1 MSEVYFHNYRIDP
14 DTRYFL
20 YIGELKNY
28 GLNIFLKDALTRLQD
43 HPFDFIA
50 IVPDIL
56 EQYDYANVAVINPI
70 AREKFLNIKQKYSCR
85 VPGPTFMQAV
95 SESPHV
101 IKLIK
106 DLLTRQGRVYVY
118 MYESYREMTLDD
130 MDGVSILGPS
140 SRVANRLN
148 NKIYQYEN
156 FQDVA
161 PIPEFEVCRGLDDL
175 RSKTEKLWP
184 VWTDGIF
191 VTTAYSA
198 AGTNSVIARS
208 WSDIGA
214 KFKTGDYVYLISR
227 YRPHRYDPTVL
238 AVVANPSDV
247 YVAGVADQRIEG
259 GNRFTGSTYPSVLL
273 PDLQTE
279 LYTLTRRVGCR
290 LAQEGYRGIFGCDYI
305 IDAQNN
311 ILFVEVNARKQG
323 TTLEFC
329 CTLEQLLPPGAP
341 MLPELEY
348 HAVVANRF
356 PDNTQEPPVGLEGGI
371 YWGTYNLKLTKDACV
386 AGFMPF
392 CGDER
397 QCFGLAA
404 REKVSRQFVILEHIG
419 NDFVIAAGSFLGR
432 IVALGQDHRSVQQGL
447 AQGKK
452 MLEATI
458 SRGWKTPAEE
468 VTAKAVE

>member
-1 MSEVYFHNYRIDP
+1 MSEVYFHNYSIDP
-14 DTRYFL
+14 KTRYFL

-28 GLNIFLKDALTRLQD
+28 GLNIYLKDALSRRYD
-43 HPFDFIA
+43 CPVDFVA

-56 EQYDYANVAVINPI
+56 EQYDYANIAVINPL
-70 AREKFLNIKQKYSCR
+70 ARENFLSVHQKYSCR
-85 VPGPTFMQAV
+85 VPGPTFMQSV

-106 DLLTRQGRVYVY
+106 ELLTRQAKVYIY

-130 MDGVSILGPS
+130 IDGVSILGPS
-140 SRVANRLN
+140 SRVANKLN

-161 PIPEFEVCRGLDDL
+161 PIPEYTICRGLDDL
-175 RSKTEKLWP
+175 QGTTEKLWP
-184 VWTDGIF
+184 KWTDGIF

-208 WSDIGA
+208 WPEITA
-214 KFKTGDYVYLISR
+214 KFKTGDYLYLISR
-227 YRPHRYDPTVL
+227 YHPHRYDPTVL
-238 AVVANPSDV
+238 AVVANEEDV

-259 GNRFTGSTYPSVLL
+259 GNRFTGSTYPSVLPREIQEKL
-273 PDLQTE
+273 FA
-279 LYTLTRRVGCR
+279 LTRRVGRR
-290 LAQEGYRGIFGCDYI
+290 LAQEGYRGIFGCDYVV
-305 IDAQNN
+305 DDQNG

-329 CTLEQLLPPGAP
+329 CTLEQLLPTGVP

-348 HAVVANRF
+348 HAVVENRF
-356 PDNTQEPPVGLEGGI
+356 PEGTRELPPGFQEGI
-371 YWGTYNLKLTKDACV
+371 HWGTYNLKLTEDTCV
-386 AGFMPF
+386 TGFMPF

-397 QCFGLAA
+397 QCFDLAR
-404 REKVSRQFVILEHIG
+404 REKRSRQFVILEHIG

-432 IVALGQDHRSVQQGL
+432 IVALGQDHASVQAGL
-447 AQGKK
+447 LQGKK

-458 SRGWKTPAEE
+458 AQR
-468 VTAKAVE
+468 VEDRLGGDL